1 MTRKSYLLALTALF
15 AVLWL
20 VLAFDPFDRP
30 TWMLENVLLVAG
42 AVILWTTRRV
52 LPLSTP
58 SYTLL
63 FLFLCMHAVG
73 AHFSYS
79 MVPYDEVFRSLS
91 GHSLN
96 ELFGF
101 NRNHYDRLAHFGYGL
116 LLVLP
121 LREMLMLHA
130 RVRGF
135 WSYFL
140 PLDLVMSS
148 SVLYELIEWLAA
160 LVYGGDLGAAFLG
173 TQGDEWDAQ
182 RDMALAGLGA
192 LLAAL
197 AVLALN
203 LWRQRDMTLDWLAQA
218 GKLPPD
224 EARR

>member
-1 MTRKSYLLALTALF
+1 MTRKNYLLVLTALF

-20 VLAFDPFDRP
+20 ALAIDPVDRP
-30 TWMLENVLLVAG
+30 TWVLENVLLVTG
-42 AVILWTTRRV
+42 VVILWTTRRV

-63 FLFLCMHAVG
+63 FVFLCLHAVG
-73 AHFSYS
+73 THYSYS
-79 MVPYDEVFRSLS
+79 MVPYDEAFRSVS
-91 GHSLN
+91 GYSLN
-96 ELFGF
+96 QLFGF
-101 NRNHYDRLAHFGYGL
+101 TRNHYDRLVHLAYGL
-116 LLVLP
+116 LLALP
-121 LREMLMLHA
+121 VREMLMLHA

-148 SVLYELIEWLAA
+148 SLVYELIEWLAA
-160 LVYGGDLGAAFLG
+160 VVYGGDLGAAFLG

-192 LLAAL
+192 LLAIL

-203 LWRQRDMTLDWLAQA
+203 LWRRHDMTLGWLVKA
-218 GKLPPD
+218 GKLSPD
-224 EARR
+224 ELPR

>member
-1 MTRKSYLLALTALF
+1 MTRKNYLLVLTALF

-20 VLAFDPFDRP
+20 ALAIDPVDRP
-30 TWMLENVLLVAG
+30 TWVLENVLLVTG
-42 AVILWTTRRV
+42 VVILWTTRRV

-63 FLFLCMHAVG
+63 FVFLCLHAVG
-73 AHFSYS
+73 THYSYS
-79 MVPYDEVFRSLS
+79 MVPYDEAFRSVS

-96 ELFGF
+96 QLFGF
-101 NRNHYDRLAHFGYGL
+101 TRNHYDRLVHLAYGL

-121 LREMLMLHA
+121 VREMLMLHA

-148 SVLYELIEWLAA
+148 SLVYELIEWLAA
-160 LVYGGDLGAAFLG
+160 VVYGGDLGAAFLG

-192 LLAAL
+192 LLAIL

-203 LWRQRDMTLDWLAQA
+203 LWRRHDMTLGWLVKA
-218 GKLPPD
+218 GKLSPD
-224 EARR
+224 ELPR

>member
-1 MTRKSYLLALTALF
+1 MTRKSYLLALTAVF

-20 VLAFDPFDRP
+20 ALAIKPFDRP

-63 FLFLCMHAVG
+63 FVFLCIHAVG

-101 NRNHYDRLAHFGYGL
+101 TRNHYDRLVHFGYGL
-116 LLVLP
+116 LLMLP
-121 LREMLMLHA
+121 VREMLMLHA

-148 SVLYELIEWLAA
+148 SLLYELIEWLAA
-160 LVYGGDLGAAFLG
+160 IVYGGDLGAAFLG

-192 LLAAL
+192 LLTAL
-197 AVLALN
+197 AVLTLN
-203 LWRQRDMTLDWLAQA
+203 LWRRRDMTLDWLAHA

>member
-1 MTRKSYLLALTALF
+1 MTRKNYLLVLTALL

-20 VLAFDPFDRP
+20 ALAIDPVDRP
-30 TWMLENVLLVAG
+30 TWVLENVLLVTG
-42 AVILWTTRRV
+42 VVILWTTRRV

-63 FLFLCMHAVG
+63 FVFLCLHAVG
-73 AHFSYS
+73 THYSYS
-79 MVPYDEVFRSLS
+79 MVPYDEAFRSVS

-96 ELFGF
+96 QLFGF
-101 NRNHYDRLAHFGYGL
+101 TRNHYDRLVHLAYGL

-121 LREMLMLHA
+121 VREMLMLHA

-140 PLDLVMSS
+140 PFDLVMSS
-148 SVLYELIEWLAA
+148 SLVYELIEWLAA
-160 LVYGGDLGAAFLG
+160 VVYGGDLGAAFLG

-192 LLAAL
+192 LLAIL

-203 LWRQRDMTLDWLAQA
+203 LWRRHDMTLGWLVKA
-218 GKLPPD
+218 GKLSPD
-224 EARR
+224 ELPR

>member
-20 VLAFDPFDRP
+20 ALAIDPFDRP
-30 TWMLENVLLVAG
+30 TWTLENVLLVAG

-63 FLFLCMHAVG
+63 FVFLCIHAVG

-101 NRNHYDRLAHFGYGL
+101 TRNHYDRLVHFGYGL

-121 LREMLMLHA
+121 VREMLMLHA

-148 SVLYELIEWLAA
+148 SLLYELIEWLAA

-182 RDMALAGLGA
+182 RDMARAGLGA
-192 LLAAL
+192 LITAL
-197 AVLALN
+197 AVLAIN
-203 LWRQRDMTLDWLAQA
+203 LWRRRDMTLDWLAQA
-218 GKLPPD
+218 GKLLPD